1 MIRLPIFSNFA
12 VARILTT
19 KSYLATL
26 ETSETTSEV
35 LERSEALE
43 AVCPMK
49 TTSDP
54 TIFNYPRLV
63 HGAVLFVV
71 VFRSLFRKL

>member
-1 MIRLPIFSNFA
+1 M
-12 VARILTT
+12 V
-19 KSYLATL
+19 SYLATL

-49 TTSDP
+49 NIT
-54 TIFNYPRLV
+54 
-63 HGAVLFVV
+63 H
-71 VFRSLFRKL
+71 

>member
-1 MIRLPIFSNFA
+1 MASTIVSNQFLRFM
-12 VARILTT
+12 V
-19 KSYLATL
+19 SYLATL

-49 TTSDP
+49 NITNQVRIYRCLEHGVVQ
-54 TIFNYPRLV
+54 IFNI
-63 HGAVLFVV
+63 
-71 VFRSLFRKL
+71 

>member
-1 MIRLPIFSNFA
+1 MI
-12 VARILTT
+12 
-19 KSYLATL
+19 SYLATL

-49 TTSDP
+49 NITNQVR
-54 TIFNYPRLV
+54 IYRCLEHGVVQMFNL
-63 HGAVLFVV
+63 
-71 VFRSLFRKL
+71 